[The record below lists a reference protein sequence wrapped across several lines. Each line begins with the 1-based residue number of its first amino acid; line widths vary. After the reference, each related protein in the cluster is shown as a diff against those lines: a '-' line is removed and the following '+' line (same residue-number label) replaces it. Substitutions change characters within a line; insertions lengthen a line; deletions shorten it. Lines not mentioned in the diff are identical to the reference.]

1 MNHHPI
7 TKKHKVVVFDVDET
21 LGNFAQF
28 SIFGHVLED
37 YFNDPNIM
45 YRHFN
50 DLVDLYPEIIRPSM
64 VRILDYIRKKKNAG
78 ICSKVM
84 IYTNNMGP
92 DKWVSHIRHYF
103 ENKLRGTAT
112 MKGGS
117 SSSSSS
123 ASAKDLAIVPPL
135 FDHIIGG
142 FKPNGA
148 VAGSAASSSSYPQR
162 TTKEKTIDDF
172 IHCSRLPSNI
182 EVCFLDDIQHP
193 KMTDERVYYIKLQ
206 PYYSYIPFETF
217 VIRFLNSAL
226 FRNVFDKIDLPSITP
241 TTTALV
247 KKEILSIEI
256 HNLFMKYISMAK
268 FDAKST
274 QKKLNPREI
283 DEIISKYILFHL
295 QQFFRDGPPPPKPAA
310 VSLKK
315 QHSARKQSSKTMKK
329 KGSSQHHPDNIF
341 HVNKTTAVKN
351 MHNKTVNNR

>member
-7 TKKHKVVVFDVDET
+7 PKKHKVVVFDVDET

-37 YFNDPNIM
+37 YFNDPTIM

-103 ENKLRGTAT
+103 ENKLRGTAPI
-112 MKGGS
+112 GGS
-117 SSSSSS
+117 SSSS
-123 ASAKDLAIVPPL
+123 SAKDLAIVPPL

-148 VAGSAASSSSYPQR
+148 AGAGAAAGYPQR

-182 EVCFLDDIQHP
+182 EVCFLDDIHHP

-256 HNLFMKYISMAK
+256 HNLFMKYVSMAN

-295 QQFFRDGPPPPKPAA
+295 QQFFRDGPPPPKPAS
-310 VSLKK
+310 VSSKK
-315 QHSARKQSSKTMKK
+315 QQQVRRSASTSKTMKK
-329 KGSSQHHPDNIF
+329 KGSLQHNPDNIF
-341 HVNKTTAVKN
+341 HVNKTTAIKN
-351 MHNKTVNNR
+351 MHNKTVNKR

>member
-1 MNHHPI
+1 MNPPPP
-7 TKKHKVVVFDVDET
+7 KKHKVVVFDVDET

-37 YFNDPNIM
+37 YFNDPTIM

-84 IYTNNMGP
+84 IYTNNMAP

-103 ENKLRGTAT
+103 ENKLRGTAVS
-112 MKGGS
+112 GS
-117 SSSSSS
+117 
-123 ASAKDLAIVPPL
+123 ATAKDLAIIPPL

-142 FKPNGA
+142 FKPNEATEGA
-148 VAGSAASSSSYPQR
+148 GYPKR

-182 EVCFLDDIQHP
+182 EVCFMDDIHHP

-217 VIRFLNSAL
+217 VVRFLNSAL
-226 FRNVFDKIDLPSITP
+226 FRNVFDKIEVPSITP
-241 TTTALV
+241 AMTALV
-247 KKEILSIEI
+247 KKETMLSV
-256 HNLFMKYISMAK
+256 K
-268 FDAKST
+268 
-274 QKKLNPREI
+274 QQPR
-283 DEIISKYILFHL
+283 D
-295 QQFFRDGPPPPKPAA
+295 RP
-310 VSLKK
+310 
-315 QHSARKQSSKTMKK
+315 
-329 KGSSQHHPDNIF
+329 
-341 HVNKTTAVKN
+341 
-351 MHNKTVNNR
+351 

>member
-1 MNHHPI
+1 MNPPSP
-7 TKKHKVVVFDVDET
+7 KKHKVVVFDVDET

-37 YFNDPNIM
+37 YFNDPTIM

-84 IYTNNMGP
+84 IYTNNMAP

-103 ENKLRGTAT
+103 ENKLRGASDTTTKGSAT
-112 MKGGS
+112 S
-117 SSSSSS
+117 
-123 ASAKDLAIVPPL
+123 KDLAIIPPL

-142 FKPNGA
+142 FKPNAMAAA
-148 VAGSAASSSSYPQR
+148 VGTSYPHR

-172 IHCSRLPSNI
+172 IHCARLPSNI
-182 EVCFLDDIQHP
+182 EVCFLDDVHHH
-193 KMTDERVYYIKLQ
+193 KMKDERVYYIKLQ

-217 VIRFLNSAL
+217 VVRFLNSAL
-226 FRNVFDKIDLPSITP
+226 FRNVFDKLELPSISP
-241 TTTALV
+241 SMTALV

-256 HNLFMKYISMAK
+256 YNLFMKYVNMAN

-274 QKKLNPREI
+274 QNKLNPREI

-295 QQFFRDGPPPPKPAA
+295 QQFFCDGPPRH
-310 VSLKK
+310 K
-315 QHSARKQSSKTMKK
+315 QTTASKQQHMRRMAGKTIKK
-329 KGSSQHHPDNIF
+329 KGSSQHQPGNVF
-341 HVNKTTAVKN
+341 YVNKTTAVNN
-351 MHNKTVNNR
+351 MRNKTVRNR